1 MQPLPLDF
9 LKEMARLYQLSE
21 EQEEAFIAVL
31 SDNKNLKQIADEL
44 HISDNALRTR
54 LTGVYRKF
62 SFNQRG
68 PNKRRLLH
76 DLLQKKCQKDQPG
89 VIEKKE
95 EDINATVKKV
105 REQIRPL
112 IKQLC
117 GTIKVLDMTQDMDL
131 DDIYTDVN
139 ILEKITTKQRFGLV
153 ELQQA
158 CQLEA
163 ENFERLG
170 FGKVKEER
178 VAGLEAVKRHSKLM
192 VWGKPGAGK
201 TTFLKYLAMQCLIGE
216 LQAELVPLFITLKEF
231 AEKERQPN
239 LLTYIIQQFD
249 NSPETSL
256 QEVINSSHNQTSQYW
271 S

>member
-1 MQPLPLDF
+1 M
-9 LKEMARLYQLSE
+9 
-21 EQEEAFIAVL
+21 
-31 SDNKNLKQIADEL
+31 
-44 HISDNALRTR
+44 RTR

-62 SFNQRG
+62 SFNKEK

-76 DLLQKKCQKDQPG
+76 DLLLKEYQRNQPG
-89 VIEKKE
+89 VIEKE
-95 EDINATVKKV
+95 EKDIDAIIKKV

-117 GTIKVLDMTQDMDL
+117 GTIKVLDMTQDLNL
-131 DDIYTDVN
+131 DDIYTDVD
-139 ILEKITTKQRFGLV
+139 ILEKITAKQRFNLV
-153 ELQQA
+153 DLKEG

-163 ENFERLG
+163 EDFERLG
-170 FGKVKEER
+170 FGKIEEKR